1 MDKNNKIASPLS
13 ALGALFAYGN
23 ATIAPYS
30 EQFYVGGANSIR
42 AFTVRSIGPG
52 GYHPAEGSR
61 YSYLD
66 QTGTFR
72 FEANVEYRF
81 RIFQEHLGSH
91 FPGCR
96 KRLADAGGQR
106 WQARPNSQLELKT
119 FPKQIALGTGV
130 GIRYD
135 MDILVFRLDFR
146 YSFASALR
154 YRTKRI
160 LQCHRILYEES
171 GNTFCYRLSRSNE

>member
-1 MDKNNKIASPLS
+1 
-13 ALGALFAYGN
+13 
-23 ATIAPYS
+23 
-30 EQFYVGGANSIR
+30 YVGGANSIR

-52 GYHPAEGSR
+52 GYHPAESR

-81 RIFQEHLGSH
+81 RIFKSIWGATFL
-91 FPGCR
+91 
-96 KRLADAGGQR
+96 DAGNVWLMR
-106 WQARPNSQLELKT
+106 KDEARPNSQLELKT

-135 MDILVFRLDFR
+135 MDILVFRLDFGIPLHLPYDTER
-146 YSFASALR
+146 SGYYNVTGSFMKNLGIHFAIG
-154 YRTKRI
+154 YP
-160 LQCHRILYEES
+160 
-171 GNTFCYRLSRSNE
+171 F

>member
-1 MDKNNKIASPLS
+1 MAV
-13 ALGALFAYGN
+13 GALFTYGN

-42 AFTVRSIGPG
+42 AFTVRSVGPG
-52 GYHPAEGSR
+52 GYHPEEGK

-81 RIFQEHLGSH
+81 RIFKSFWGATFLDAGNVWLL
-91 FPGCR
+91 R
-96 KRLADAGGQR
+96 KDRKLLADGKE
-106 WQARPNSQLELKT
+106 ARPNSQLRLKT

-135 MDILVFRLDFR
+135 MDILVFRLDFGIPLHLPYDTDR
-146 YSFASALR
+146 SGYYNVTGAFFKNLGIHFAIG
-154 YRTKRI
+154 YP
-160 LQCHRILYEES
+160 
-171 GNTFCYRLSRSNE
+171 F